1 MRRIRAFTMIEL
13 LVVIA
18 IIGILVTIVTTVGSS
33 AIRGGRD
40 RQTQD
45 TIRIVDTAV
54 ATYLNDTGNVPPAFI
69 AAFAPTIAP
78 EFGGEDFAA
87 YPMADAVDL
96 TDKDEMNKTR
106 INSIGLFMRALDD
119 IGLGDTIASV
129 DAELLTRWDGDGD
142 VVDDSVSATTG
153 EGTQPE
159 LRTLLDGW
167 GRPLR
172 FVHPAWDGLV
182 TEEDNLG
189 DPRPVG
195 TWGTPVTPI
204 NPNSTGDGSGYWLEA
219 SRAPSGYDPMVADD
233 FPIQSIRRNFLTDA
247 DRANW
252 GSNPAPAIGD
262 SDGGYTIG
270 NVPYIYSA
278 GPDGDPSTLDDNTY
292 TTEPRRPVTQ
302 Q

>member
-18 IIGILVTIVTTVGSS
+18 IIGILITIVTTIGSS
-33 AIRGGRD
+33 AIRGGRA

-45 TIRIVDTAV
+45 TIRVADTAV
-54 ATYLNDTGNVPPAFI
+54 ASYLNDTGNVPPAFMV
-69 AAFAPTIAP
+69 AFAPMVDFNP
-78 EFGGEDFAA
+78 ELDGEDFAA
-87 YPMADAVDL
+87 YPLADAVDL
-96 TDKDEMNKTR
+96 TGGSEIDKTR

-119 IGLGDTIASV
+119 VGLGDTLASV
-129 DAELLTRWDGDGD
+129 DAQLLTRWDGDGD
-142 VVDDSVSATTG
+142 LVDQSGTATTN
-153 EGTQPE
+153 EGNQPE

-182 TEEDNLG
+182 TEEDNQG
-189 DPRPVG
+189 NARSVG
-195 TWGTPVTPI
+195 SWGTSVMPI
-204 NPNSTGDGSGYWLEA
+204 NPNATGNGSGYWLEA
-219 SRAPSGYDPMVADD
+219 SRAPRGFDPADADD
-233 FPIQSIRRNFLTDA
+233 FPIASIRRNFLTDE
-247 DRANW
+247 DREMWNDA
-252 GSNPAPAIGD
+252 APAIGD

-278 GPDGDPSTLDDNTY
+278 GPDGDPSTLDDNAY

-302 Q
+302 